1 MDLHIGMMKAKVTLD
16 MRTVI
21 FTVLLLLGLYAAYLL
36 RSVLLV
42 LFIAYIINAG
52 LRPIVR
58 FFERQGFSR
67 GLSILFTYLII
78 FGVLTVLGLVVVN
91 TTVVQI
97 RAFVS
102 TIDSRADS
110 FVGFINTNLPFVNQ
124 FIDLEE
130 IRSNLQE
137 LASLQGVTSNE
148 FYAGIFQS
156 FNVVGGI
163 NIIGRFVGGIFS
175 FISIVIIS
183 VYMLRNKKNIYEP
196 LLALLPQKY
205 EKRFNPVLT
214 KIEASLGNW
223 LLGQVALMA
232 IIGVASYLIVL
243 LPGVV
248 DSTYPLARYALV
260 IAIIAGL
267 LEAVPNL
274 GPLITLVF
282 ALLITIVSG
291 AGLPAILYIVVTFTL
306 LQQLEGVFIV
316 PTIMK
321 KAVDLHPILSIV
333 GVLAGFQLWGPIGAL
348 LSIPIIGAAQ
358 IVLLTLLGE
367 WKRKSDVE

>member
-1 MDLHIGMMKAKVTLD
+1 MKTKVTIDL
-16 MRTVI
+16 RTII

-42 LFIAYIINAG
+42 LFVAYILNAG
-52 LRPIVR
+52 LRPIVH

-78 FGVLTVLGLVVVN
+78 FSALTVLGLVVVN
-91 TTVVQI
+91 TTVVQL

-110 FVGFINTNLPFVNQ
+110 FVDFINTNLPFVNQ
-124 FIDLEE
+124 FVDLEE

-183 VYMLRNKKNIYEP
+183 VYMLRNKRNIYEP

-248 DSTYPLARYALV
+248 DPTYPLARYALV

-274 GPLITLVF
+274 GPLITLIF

-306 LQQLEGVFIV
+306 LQQFEGVFIV

-348 LSIPIIGAAQ
+348 LSIPVIGAAQ